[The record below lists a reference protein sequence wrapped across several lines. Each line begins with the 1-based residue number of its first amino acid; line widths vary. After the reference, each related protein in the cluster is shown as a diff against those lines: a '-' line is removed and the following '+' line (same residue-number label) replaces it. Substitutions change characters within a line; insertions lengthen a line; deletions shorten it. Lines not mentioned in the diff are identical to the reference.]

1 MATISSLGTG
11 SGLDLEGL
19 ITKLMQVEQQPLVD
33 LNTKEAK
40 VQAKISALGSLKSA
54 IATLQGTAS
63 GLTPA
68 TGQTAS
74 AKFATFKATVADTTY
89 ATASATTSAVA
100 GSYALEVTT
109 LAQYHRL
116 VTPSAAYSSSTSTIP
131 TGTLVIERGAVSGAA
146 FTRASGTSA
155 VSVTIDS
162 SNNTLAGL
170 RDAINAADAGVT
182 ATIVTG
188 TGGARLVLTSKDSGT
203 GYQMRLS
210 GLTGFDFDPVA
221 AAGTLSQAT
230 ADGGQAAGDAALKL
244 NGISI
249 TSSSN
254 TVTNALDGVTINF
267 LKQTS
272 SATTLTV
279 SKDSTSSITSG
290 LNAFIKAYNEAVG
303 TISQLGSYNAET
315 KEAGTLNG
323 NATLRVVQSQLR
335 SLVFSTPAGA
345 SGDYKT
351 LSSIGVGVQR
361 NGTLVL
367 DSAKLQA
374 ALADDPDRVMALAA
388 GFGKALTTATTAMTG
403 SSGVIAAGTDG
414 LNRTV
419 DDIGKQRT
427 RLADRLTQIETRY
440 RAQFTALDSL
450 VASMKSTS
458 AYLTQQLAAI
468 TSSTSSN

>member
-40 VQAKISALGSLKSA
+40 VQAKISALGSLNSA

-244 NGISI
+244 NGIAI

-254 TVTNALDGVTINF
+254 TVTNALDGVTINL

-374 ALADDPDRVMALAA
+374 ALADDPDRGMALAA

-403 SSGVIAAGTDG
+403 SSGVIASGTDG